1 MDTSYSGF
9 YARFDTVS
17 KSEAAVLTGPDNL
30 VGDDFEVFF
39 KTDED
44 KVVAWLKNKFGAEVG
59 FLDTDA
65 SRKLQLAKARD
76 LKIRAILSFV
86 AFSDTPEP
94 GIYWGQVALFSYNP
108 AYSTEID
115 AFINRVGASI
125 EEGIRPDINLGSQ
138 AVSKIFEEPDWLP
151 SKHISLPEKKSGTAI
166 LKDHRTLSEKMIE
179 QGRARNKGC
188 YAISWLFIIL
198 VIAAIAYGLHL
209 LGLF

>member
-1 MDTSYSGF
+1 MDQSYLGF

-39 KTDED
+39 KTEND
-44 KVVAWLKNKFGAEVG
+44 KVVAWLRNKFGKEIG
-59 FLDTDA
+59 FLDVEA
-65 SRKLQLAKARD
+65 SRKLQLAHARNQ
-76 LKIRAILSFV
+76 KIRAILSFV

-94 GIYWGQVALFSYNP
+94 GIYWGQVAVFCYNP
-108 AYSTEID
+108 AYGKEMD
-115 AFINRVGASI
+115 AFIDRVAAKIS
-125 EEGIRPDINLGSQ
+125 ENIRPEINLGSQ
-138 AVSKIFEEPDWLP
+138 AVAKIFEEPGWLP
-151 SKHISLPEKKSGTAI
+151 SKHIPLPERQSGTAI

-198 VIAAIAYGLHL
+198 VLAAIIYGLHV